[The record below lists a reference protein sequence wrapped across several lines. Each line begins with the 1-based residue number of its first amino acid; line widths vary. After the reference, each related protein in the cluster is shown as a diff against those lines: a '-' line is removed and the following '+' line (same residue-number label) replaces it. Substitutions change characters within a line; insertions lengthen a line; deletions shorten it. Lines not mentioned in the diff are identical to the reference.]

1 MTPRELATRAFAH
14 FASGAICLLA
24 LLAIALRGIVI
35 EVFDDVRASRET
47 KRLRGNM
54 QPNNTKLTDSISQM
68 RAQNAKL
75 AALVGDSS
83 RAAATLSDARQL
95 AAEVAMSRSA

>member
-1 MTPRELATRAFAH
+1 MTPRELAARCISH
-14 FASGAICLLA
+14 FASGLICLLA

-35 EVFDDVRASRET
+35 EVFDDVRASRQP
-47 KRLRGNM
+47 KRILGGKMNKNVKLLDSVSMLR
-54 QPNNTKLTDSISQM
+54 
-68 RAQNAKL
+68 AANAKL
-75 AALVGDSS
+75 AAQLGDTS

>member
-1 MTPRELATRAFAH
+1 MTPRELATRAIAH
-14 FASGAICLLA
+14 FASGLICLLA

-35 EVFDDVRASRET
+35 ELADDVRASRKP
-47 KRLRGNM
+47 KRILGGNM
-54 QPNNTKLTDSISQM
+54 NKNVKLLDSVSM
-68 RAQNAKL
+68 LRAQNAKL

-83 RAAATLSDARQL
+83 RAVETLSDARQL